1 MHSYGAT
8 LPARIGEC
16 KMKATTSVQMGQQLH
31 LTPQLLQSIRL
42 LQLDAQQLQM
52 EVARVLEQNPMLE
65 LDEESV
71 AAADDGEAI
80 DPAGEAALD
89 NASIESAAFDELP
102 ESSMWDVAGAS
113 WSGEGEDR
121 LQRIAEPGSSDP
133 CVRALQR
140 LALELDGPQLEIAG
154 FWLEHCDDAGY
165 LDGEHEA
172 LLLRA
177 CARFDVDAARIEAV
191 RQRLLHGEPAGLAAR
206 DLRECLL
213 AQLAALPSPCAG
225 RPLAARILEHC
236 MAELAAHDHVAIA
249 RRLLVEEADVTEAV
263 RLLLSLQPRPAQAD
277 AEPGDAGYVI
287 PDVVVWNG
295 DGQWRVALNPATAPK
310 LAVNAGY
317 ERALAQA
324 GDSEGA
330 GRLRELLQEARW
342 LTRGL
347 SMRYDTLL
355 RTTRV
360 LVERQAAF
368 LAHGEEAMAP
378 LTLKEVADEIG
389 MHESTV
395 SRITS
400 GKYVQTPRG
409 TFELKHFFAVRLE
422 GASVSGAAV
431 KAMVRR
437 LIEAEPAA
445 RPLADD
451 AIAALL
457 ARQGVHIA
465 RRTVAKYREQMSIA
479 PARERRR
486 GTAPLLARAG

>member
-1 MHSYGAT
+1 
-8 LPARIGEC
+8 
-16 KMKATTSVQMGQQLH
+16 MKATTTVQLGQQLH

-42 LQLDAQQLQM
+42 LQLDAQQLQL
-52 EVARVLEQNPMLE
+52 EVSRVLEQNPMLE
-65 LDEESV
+65 LDED
-71 AAADDGEAI
+71 AAPATADGDAL

-89 NASIESAAFDELP
+89 KASLEAAAFDELP

-121 LQRIAEPGSSDP
+121 MARIAEPGSSDP
-133 CVRALQR
+133 CVRVLQR
-140 LALELDGPQLEIAG
+140 LALELDPKSLEIAG

-165 LDGEHEA
+165 LDDAHDA

-177 CARFDVDAARIEAV
+177 VARFDLAAAKVEAV

-206 DLRECLL
+206 DLGECLQ

-225 RPLAARILEHC
+225 RPLAARILDTC
-236 MAELAAHDHVAIA
+236 LAELAAHDHAAIA
-249 RRLLVEEADVTEAV
+249 RKLQVEPADVDEAV
-263 RLLLSLQPRPAQAD
+263 RLVLSLQPRPAQAEAD
-277 AEPGDAGYVI
+277 PAEAGTYLI
-287 PDVVVWNG
+287 PDVVVWKG

-310 LAVNAGY
+310 LNVNAGY

-324 GDSEGA
+324 GDGEGA

-355 RTTRV
+355 RTARV
-360 LVERQAAF
+360 IVERQAAF
-368 LAHGEEAMAP
+368 LERGEEAMAP
-378 LTLKEVADEIG
+378 LTLKEVADAIG

-400 GKYVQTPRG
+400 GKYIQTPRG
-409 TFELKHFFAVRLE
+409 TLELKQFFAVRLE
-422 GASVSGAAV
+422 GATVSGAAV

-437 LIEAEPAA
+437 LIESEPAA

-457 ARQGVHIA
+457 ARQGVNIA
-465 RRTVAKYREQMSIA
+465 RRTVAKYREQLSIA

-486 GTAPLLARAG
+486 GAAAHTPALARAG